1 MLLGLAA
8 LVALGSVEALT
19 GTARTEGGGDRWQF
33 RLRLSAPEP
42 QVRIDP
48 DHPDWG
54 SVLQIPS
61 FDRIPPQPGRAGR
74 PAAEGQVPLPVKV
87 LRVAIPDGAQ
97 VSLESIL
104 ANRRVLRGLRLGPV
118 EARDAGAS
126 SAEAGPIAEPAAG
139 ETDPHAA
146 GSPGEGSG
154 STQAE
159 PAPVLRLGQV
169 GWFRS
174 QRFVEILYTPALP
187 GRPDAAG
194 ARDVEFFPEVDASLV
209 VEGVDWDAVSEGAL
223 DAASDPYFEDSYRKA
238 FVNYEEGKAFRSWA
252 PQRRRGGPT
261 QLETSSAR
269 AGSALLSGYSAE
281 ATAPLPPAESIFS
294 GATTPIYRVVLKEP
308 GIYRLTQPYL
318 ADPNVAPGLVG
329 ANPNNFRL
337 MNMGV
342 EVPIRVVTAVNGV
355 FGIGDYI
362 EFYGEG
368 HTKEPRVLLNFDFDD
383 IELTFPD
390 IYQANDFTDENVYFL
405 FAEPGP
411 RARIPD
417 LVGTVNGAFPVV
429 TSFLETIHREYDTRF
444 VPNGVDDPFYQ
455 FPFLFDNN
463 APVMPDPN
471 AANCGYVN
479 PGAHTFTNHYGPGYA
494 SSDARYCPACDLSLP
509 DVVSTG
515 SSATV
520 RVRLRG
526 TSNHVIGGVNLN
538 PDHLAIVQV
547 GTTPTQSA
555 TFCFDGELVSTV
567 SVNVPQTAL
576 LGAGDAVYVAQ
587 PGLSTTST
595 RESLIMDWIEV
606 DYIRSLRLS
615 GNELE
620 ADFSN
625 ISRTYDIGGFPTGV
639 PANMI
644 VYDISATVGGS
655 SVPSPRRVTIGTIS
669 GGGADNHYSFSL
681 AADGTL
687 PGGAPRVLAAAGAG
701 GFRTPVRVET
711 VTGEDLTLTTNE
723 ADMIVITAGSNVD
736 STPGSDFMDYL
747 AHRASDSN
755 LTVKVV
761 TMRDIYD
768 NFSHGIETPE
778 AIRAFLAYAFDFWT
792 GPGGTSPPVSYLILV
807 GDTTADYK
815 NNLQIQDWVNQIPTF
830 MMFSQGPVLD
840 YYSADTY
847 LAAFRGG
854 DQIPDIHLGR
864 INARTVAESEA
875 TFRKMLDYDLNPPA
889 GAWRSHALY
898 LADQGKSAAE
908 TAEFEQIQDETA
920 DTYFPGGAF
929 TSTVL
934 HYEDPAYANGND
946 PNGFREDYIA
956 AADAGA
962 ALTSFIGHGS
972 FQVWGLDNFFF
983 SEQVA
988 LLAPND
994 KPTFLVNENCLA
1006 GGFHALSA
1014 TTLPFTPTIALG
1026 ESFQT
1031 AANKGAIAVF
1041 APAGLSFSLVSY
1053 PINASLYGDM
1063 FGLHKERR
1071 FGHLMTNI
1079 KLILPLPSL
1088 TDIHAYTL
1096 MGDPAQRFIL
1106 PAPRPPAN
1114 FAAASGLDAQV
1125 QLTWTPGPDS
1135 NVRTRIFRALN
1146 PAGAYS
1152 VIANGVVGTSFN
1164 DTDVVNGNR
1173 YYYRAVSTDPNGVY
1187 EGGITNT
1194 NEDCN
1199 IQNIPASGPGC
1210 VHAKPINPSPPP
1222 VPTGLL
1228 VSNPGQGDRLT
1239 VGWDAPALN
1248 DIDYH
1253 TINYG
1258 TVEGGPYPF
1267 TWVTDAPGAAS
1278 IVTGLD
1284 NGITYYMRLT
1294 ATNTS
1299 GLTSAPSPEA
1309 RGTPALFEGVNPPA
1323 FIDDLRVRRSQ
1334 SQPTSIELLWT
1345 APVEDIY
1352 GGVTTPVQFDVY
1364 RSTVPLFQPNQ
1375 TNRIATILD
1384 ADANGWIDPG
1394 AYATPT
1400 SYYYLVTVTDA
1411 NGFSSGAGR
1420 QLPKGIDDMELD
1432 HVGGNVTLTWTPV
1445 STDVDGGASFID
1457 HYVVYSSTMPLAREI
1472 IDPMLPLAGNVT
1484 TPAFS
1489 TPVPPGD
1496 MIYFTVIVVDKFG
1509 NRSPF

>member
-19 GTARTEGGGDRWQF
+19 GTARTVGGGDRWQF

-97 VSLESIL
+97 VSLESIR
-104 ANRRVLRGLRLGPV
+104 ANRRLLRGLRLGPV

-146 GSPGEGSG
+146 GSPDDGSG
-154 STQAE
+154 STQGAST
-159 PAPVLRLGQV
+159 PVLRLGQV

-174 QRFVEILYTPALP
+174 QKFVEILYTPALP
-187 GRPDAAG
+187 GRADAAG
-194 ARDVEFFPEVDASLV
+194 ARDVEFFSEVDASLV
-209 VEGVDWDAVSEGAL
+209 VEGVDWDAVSEGAF
-223 DAASDPYFEDSYRKA
+223 DAANDPHFEDSYRKA

-252 PQRRRGGPT
+252 PQRHRGGPT
-261 QLETSSAR
+261 QLESSSAR
-269 AGSALLSGYSAE
+269 AGSALLSGYSAD

-294 GATTPIYRVVLKEP
+294 GATTPIYRVVLKES

-318 ADPNVAPGLVG
+318 VDPGTGVAPGLAG

-355 FGIGDYI
+355 FGSGDYI

-368 HTKEPRVLLNFDFDD
+368 LTKEPKIVLNFDFDD

-417 LVGTVNGAFPVV
+417 LVGTVNGAFPVA
-429 TSFLETIHREYDTRF
+429 TAFQETIHREFDTRF
-444 VPNGVDDPFYQ
+444 VPNGIDDPFYQ

-463 APVMPDPN
+463 APVIPDPN
-471 AANCGYVN
+471 ASNCGYVN
-479 PGAHTFTNHYGPGYA
+479 PGAHTFTNHLGPGYA
-494 SSDARYCPACDLSLP
+494 SSDARYCPACDLQLP
-509 DVVSTG
+509 DVVNTATP
-515 SSATV
+515 ATV
-520 RVRLRG
+520 RVHMRG
-526 TSNHVIGGVNLN
+526 TSTHLAVL
-538 PDHLAIVQV
+538 PDHLVVAQV
-547 GTTPTQSA
+547 GTSAAQS
-555 TFCFDGELVSTV
+555 TVLCFDAEAVSTV
-567 SVNVPQTAL
+567 SVSVPQTAL
-576 LGAGDAVYVAQ
+576 LGTGDVVYVAQ
-587 PGLSTTST
+587 PGLSATTT
-595 RESLIMDWIEV
+595 RESIILDWIEA
-606 DYIRSLRLS
+606 DYQRMLRLS

-625 ISRTYDIGGFPTGV
+625 IARTYDIGGFPTGV
-639 PANMI
+639 AANMI
-644 VYDISATVGGS
+644 VYDISAPVSGS
-655 SVPSPRRVTIGTIS
+655 SVRSPRRVTSGTLS
-669 GGGADNHYSFSL
+669 GGGSDNHYSFSL
-681 AADGTL
+681 AVDGAL
-687 PGGAPRVLAAAGAG
+687 PGGAPRVFAAAGAG

-736 STPGSDFMDYL
+736 PTPGSDFMDYL
-747 AHRASDSN
+747 AHRAADSN
-755 LTVKVV
+755 LTIKVV

-768 NFSHGIETPE
+768 DFSQGIETPE
-778 AIRAFLAYAFDFWT
+778 AIRSFLDYAFDFWT
-792 GPGGTSPPVSYLILV
+792 GPPAAYVMLV
-807 GDTTADYK
+807 GDTTIDYK
-815 NNLQIQDWVNQIPTF
+815 NNLQIQDWINQVPSFI
-830 MMFSQGPVLD
+830 MYNEGPVLD
-840 YYSADTY
+840 YYVADTY
-847 LAAFRGG
+847 LAAFRGV
-854 DQIPDIHLGR
+854 DQFPDIHLGR
-864 INARTVAESEA
+864 ISARTVSESEA
-875 TFRKMLDYDLNPPA
+875 IFRKMLDYDLNPPE
-889 GAWRSHALY
+889 GAWRSHAIY
-898 LADQGKSAAE
+898 ISDKGKSQAE
-908 TAEFEQIQDETA
+908 TAEFEQIQSETA
-920 DTYFPGGAF
+920 DTFFPGGAF
-929 TSTVL
+929 TSDKL
-934 HYEDPAYANGND
+934 FYHDPNYGNGTD
-946 PNGFREDYIA
+946 PNGIRDDFVDL
-956 AADAGA
+956 ADQGA
-962 ALTSFIGHGS
+962 ALTSFLGHGS
-972 FQVWGLDNFFF
+972 FQVWGLDNIFF
-983 SEQVA
+983 SDDIP
-988 LLAPND
+988 LLSVNN

-1006 GGFHALSA
+1006 GGFHALSP
-1014 TTLPFTPTIALG
+1014 TTLPFKPMIALG
-1026 ESFQT
+1026 EAFQR
-1031 AANKGAIAVF
+1031 APDKGAIAVF

-1053 PINASLYGDM
+1053 PINASLYGDL
-1063 FGLHKERR
+1063 FGIHKERR

-1079 KLILPLPSL
+1079 KMVLPLPSL
-1088 TDIHAYTL
+1088 TDIQAYTL
-1096 MGDPAQRFIL
+1096 LGDPAQRFIL

-1114 FAAASGLDAQV
+1114 FAAASGLDAHV
-1125 QLTWTPGPDS
+1125 QLTWSPGPDS

-1164 DTDVVNGNR
+1164 DTDVVNGTR
-1173 YYYRAVSTDPNGVY
+1173 YYYRALSTDPNGVY
-1187 EGGITNT
+1187 EGGVTNT

-1253 TINYG
+1253 TIQYG

-1267 TWVTDAPGAAS
+1267 TWVIDAPGAAS
-1278 IVTGLD
+1278 IVTGLN

-1299 GLTSAPSPEA
+1299 GLTSTPSPEA

-1375 TNRIATILD
+1375 TNRIATIMD

-1394 AYATPT
+1394 AFATPT

-1420 QLPKGIDDMELD
+1420 QLPKGIDDMDLD
-1432 HVGGNVTLTWTPV
+1432 RVGGNVTLTWTPV
-1445 STDVDGGASFID
+1445 STDVDGGPTFID

-1489 TPVPPGD
+1489 TPVPAGD